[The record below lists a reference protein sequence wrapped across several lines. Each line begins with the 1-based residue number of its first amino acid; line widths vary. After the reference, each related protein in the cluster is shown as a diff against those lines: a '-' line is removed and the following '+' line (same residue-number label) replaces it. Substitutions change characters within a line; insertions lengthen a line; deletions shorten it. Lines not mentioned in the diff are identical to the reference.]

1 MLTRRYMV
9 RVVPYKIVYAKLA
22 WVYEFATEE
31 NQCKMERWVIVG
43 GALSQKFMGLTN
55 IWVIIDQM
63 N

>member
-1 MLTRRYMV
+1 M
-9 RVVPYKIVYAKLA
+9 
-22 WVYEFATEE
+22 YEFATEE